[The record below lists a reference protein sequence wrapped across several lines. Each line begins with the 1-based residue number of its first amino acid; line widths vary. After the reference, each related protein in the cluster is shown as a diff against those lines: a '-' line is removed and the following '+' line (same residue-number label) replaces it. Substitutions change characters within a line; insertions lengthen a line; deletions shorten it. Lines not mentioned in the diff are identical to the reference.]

1 MKRWDA
7 VRMGMLSAALVAG
20 ASAEAQERRP
30 RVFVPDSDSWSFGGG
45 LALDIDGGFG
55 EVKGGAKPQTAE
67 IVKTIHERC
76 SEAIVTMKEE
86 RADYILLLQ
95 HEGGKIFVRKD
106 NKYVLFNADG
116 DALASGSTRSLGNAV
131 KDACKVLRQDW
142 RYVLQAARA
151 AEDGR
156 QRATR

>member
-1 MKRWDA
+1 MRGWKA

-20 ASAEAQERRP
+20 VGAEAEERRP

-45 LALDIDGGFG
+45 FALDIEGGVG
-55 EVKGGAKPQTAE
+55 QAQGGAKPQTAE

-95 HEGGKIFVRKD
+95 HEGGKVFVRKD
-106 NKYVLFNADG
+106 NKYVLFNAEG
-116 DALASGSTRSLGNAV
+116 DALASGSTRSLGNAI
-131 KDACKVLRQDW
+131 KDACKILRQDW
-142 RYVLQAARA
+142 RYVVAAQRDEEERRSAAR
-151 AEDGR
+151 
-156 QRATR
+156 